1 VYIITKNNLIVNMD
15 NPVIFD
21 THCHLADEKY
31 QGLDIGTIIKEAEK
45 VGVKYILNVGY
56 DKASNQKVIE
66 QLKEFPSLCGALGL
80 HPNSNED
87 LNEENFQ

>member
-1 VYIITKNNLIVNMD
+1 MPVLSLVNNFS
-15 NPVIFD
+15 IFD

-31 QGLDIGTIIKEAEK
+31 EGQDIKKILQEAEK
-45 VGVKYILNVGY
+45 VGIKNILNVGY

-66 QLKEFPSLCGALGL
+66 QLAKFPHLFVALGL

-87 LNEENFQ
+87 LKEENLQ